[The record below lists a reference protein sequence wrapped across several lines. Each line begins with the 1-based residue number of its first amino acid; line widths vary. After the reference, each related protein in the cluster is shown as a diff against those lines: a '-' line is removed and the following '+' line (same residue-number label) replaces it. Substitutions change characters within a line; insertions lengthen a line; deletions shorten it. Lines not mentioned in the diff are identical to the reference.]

1 MKMQQRSRVRALIF
15 TTAVLLIVL
24 SWAQAQTRVMPEA
37 GPLPTT
43 IQPATGTPAASSVAP
58 AMSAATVT
66 STTTT
71 AKPAQPSG
79 EVRIGSGDL
88 VEVSVFGAPEFQKV
102 EARVSSQGEISLP
115 ILGAVRISGLNTE
128 QAEKVVADQLSK
140 RQLFNDP
147 HVTIFVKEYA
157 TQGVSVLG
165 EVLKPGVYP
174 VLGERQLF
182 DAISLAGGLTPKA
195 GSVVSVTHRT
205 ENAQPIQVPISN
217 DPEKSAASNIK
228 VYPGDTI
235 FVPRAGIVYVVGDVK
250 TPGGFVID
258 NSSHMTVLKAIALAQ
273 GANSTA
279 SLNNAKL
286 VRKTAT
292 GQQEQQLELKK
303 IFTGKSP
310 DVPLQADDIVFVPN
324 SAPKSATKRGLEA
337 ILQTATGVA
346 IYHPY

>member
-1 MKMQQRSRVRALIF
+1 MNTHQYSGTQVMLF
-15 TTAVLLIVL
+15 TIVVLLIAL
-24 SWAQAQTRVMPEA
+24 SSAQAQTRVMPESGQSPA
-37 GPLPTT
+37 T
-43 IQPATGTPAASSVAP
+43 IQPATGTPAASAVTPVSGT
-58 AMSAATVT
+58 AAG
-66 STTTT
+66 
-71 AKPAQPSG
+71 AKQTQPSG

-88 VEVSVFGAPEFQKV
+88 LEVSVFGAPEFQKV

-115 ILGAVRISGLNTE
+115 MLGPVHVAGVNAE
-128 QAEKVVADQLSK
+128 QAEKLVADQLSK
-140 RQLFNDP
+140 RQLFNEP

-205 ENAQPIQVPISN
+205 ENAQSIQVAISN
-217 DPEKSAASNIK
+217 DPEKSAASNVK

-235 FVPRAGIVYVVGDVK
+235 FVPRAGIVYVIGDVK

-258 NSSHMTVLKAIALAQ
+258 NSSRMTVLKAVALAQ

-279 SLNNAKL
+279 SLNSAKL
-286 VRKTAT
+286 VRKTPT
-292 GQQEQQLELKK
+292 GQEEKPLELKK
-303 IFTGKSP
+303 ILTGKSP
-310 DVPLQADDIVFVPN
+310 DVAMQADDIVFVPN